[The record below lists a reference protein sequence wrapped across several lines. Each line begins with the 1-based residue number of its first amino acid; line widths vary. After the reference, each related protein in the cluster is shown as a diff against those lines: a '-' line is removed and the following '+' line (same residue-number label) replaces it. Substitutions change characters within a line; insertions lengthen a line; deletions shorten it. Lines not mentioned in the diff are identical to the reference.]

1 MKIFDISIPISTD
14 MPVWPGDPGVMI
26 TKSSSLEEGEN
37 ANVSHLSLGVHTGTH
52 VDAPLHF
59 LIDGES
65 LDKIPLERFV
75 GDAQVFEVP
84 AADLVTAGILSNL
97 NLTIKADRVLFKTKN
112 SGIWE
117 SEVKAFK
124 EDFVAFTPDA
134 AEFLVNQGVSLVG
147 IDYLSIAPFGDSTPT
162 HKIFLEAGVVLLEG
176 IDLSGVSP
184 GEYTLF
190 CLPLKIQGVEG
201 APVRAILVEK

>member
-124 EDFVAFTPDA
+124 EDFVAFSPDA